1 MLGLLGYNESVASLS
16 SKLYHK
22 KLRMSRFIF
31 RREGEYM
38 FNHERMAELIR
49 EKGIE
54 QKSLAAKVGVSET
67 MMSFLV
73 NGLKEPSLTVLSRI
87 ARELGVPAAELI
99 KDEAEA
105 K

>member
-1 MLGLLGYNESVASLS
+1 
-16 SKLYHK
+16 
-22 KLRMSRFIF
+22 
-31 RREGEYM
+31 M

-54 QKSLAAKVGVSET
+54 QKSIAAKVGVSET

-99 KDEAEA
+99 KDESEA